1 LMRVVLV
8 TLSLMVKEVN
18 TPMDFLKTLLENTVT
33 VFFTAFAAAYAQRLA
48 GKRKKEQRKTTPR
61 HKRKGGSSR

>member
-1 LMRVVLV
+1 
-8 TLSLMVKEVN
+8 
-18 TPMDFLKTLLENTVT
+18 MDFLRTLLENTVT
-33 VFFTAFAAAYAQRLA
+33 VFFTALATAYAQRLA